1 MRWISCT
8 RITRGWL
15 SSRLVPARTYLALV
29 VAMLALALLS
39 GCNVGDEPTPTP
51 EVVEG
56 PRADDEQAAEKLGF
70 PSTAT
75 KNTIR
80 VGGGDATADAAGVA
94 TAVFPGT
101 SQSTRPTAVVLVDKD
116 DWQAGVTASAL
127 AASPIGAPILVSD
140 GDELSPVTKDALQRL
155 DPRGSDL
162 SKDAQVIR
170 IGAAPPRPEGFKT
183 AVIEGKDPYDRAAAI
198 DRFFSAAKGRPS
210 RNVIVASGEEA
221 EFAMP
226 AAAWAARSGD
236 TVLLTKKDEL
246 PEATR
251 KALTEHEKPNIFVL
265 GPESVISPK
274 VAVAL
279 EKLGKVNR
287 IEGPDAVENAIEFA
301 RYGKGK
307 FGWNI
312 RAPGYNFTLAGTER
326 PLNAAAAAAL
336 ATNGTFAPLLV
347 TDRADPLPEA
357 LESYFLS
364 LQPGYENDDPGQ
376 AVYNR
381 VWILGDASQV
391 SVKAQARLDQ
401 VAQLIPVQA
410 GVP

>member
-1 MRWISCT
+1 VRV
-8 RITRGWL
+8 RI
-15 SSRLVPARTYLALV
+15 YLTLL
-29 VAMLALALLS
+29 AMLALALLP
-39 GCNVGDEPTPTP
+39 GCNVGDEPTPAP

-56 PRADDEQAAEKLGF
+56 PRADDEEAAEKLGF

-101 SQSTRPTAVVLVDKD
+101 SRSTRPTAVVLVDKD

-127 AASPIGAPILVSD
+127 AASPIGAPLLVSD
-140 GDELSPVTKDALQRL
+140 GDELSPVTADALRRL

-170 IGAAPPRPEGFKT
+170 IGSAPPRPQGFKT

-210 RNVIVASGEEA
+210 KRVILASGEESGY
-221 EFAMP
+221 AMP

-251 KALTEHEKPNIFVL
+251 KALAEHEKPRIFVL
-265 GPESVISPK
+265 GPESVISTK
-274 VAVAL
+274 VADAL
-279 EKLGKVNR
+279 RKLGKVAR
-287 IEGPDAVENAIEFA
+287 IEGPNEVENAIEFA
-301 RYGKGK
+301 RDKRL
-307 FGWNI
+307 WNI
-312 RAPGYNFTLAGTER
+312 QAPGFNFTIAGTKR
-326 PLNAAAAAAL
+326 PLDAAASAAL

-347 TDRADPLPEA
+347 TDRPDPLPEA
-357 LESYFLS
+357 LETYFLS
-364 LQPGYENDDPGQ
+364 VQPGYENDDPGA

-381 VWILGDASQV
+381 IWILGDSSQV

-401 VAQLIPVQA
+401 IAQLIPVQA

>member
-1 MRWISCT
+1 MRVRFFLT
-8 RITRGWL
+8 L
-15 SSRLVPARTYLALV
+15 L
-29 VAMLALALLS
+29 AMLALAVLS
-39 GCNVGDEPTPTP
+39 GCNVGDEPTPAP

-101 SQSTRPTAVVLVDKD
+101 SRSTRPTAVVLVDKD

-127 AASPIGAPILVSD
+127 AASPIGAPLLVSD
-140 GDELSPVTKDALQRL
+140 GDALSPVTADALRRL

-170 IGAAPPRPEGFKT
+170 IGDVPPRPRGFKT
-183 AVIEGKDPYDRAAAI
+183 AVIEGKDPYDRAASI

-210 RNVIVASGEEA
+210 KRVIVASGEESGY
-221 EFAMP
+221 AMP

-251 KALTEHEKPNIFVL
+251 KALAEHEKPNIFVL

-274 VAVAL
+274 VADAL
-279 EKLGKVNR
+279 RKLGKVNR
-287 IEGPDAVENAIEFA
+287 IEGPNEVENAIEFA
-301 RYGKGK
+301 RDKRL
-307 FGWNI
+307 WNI
-312 RAPGYNFTLAGTER
+312 QAPGFNFTIAGTKR
-326 PLNAAAAAAL
+326 PLDAAASAAL

-347 TDRADPLPEA
+347 TDQADPLPEA

-364 LQPGYENDDPGQ
+364 VQPGYENDDPGA

-381 VWILGDASQV
+381 IWILGDSSQV
-391 SVKAQARLDQ
+391 SVKSQARLDQ